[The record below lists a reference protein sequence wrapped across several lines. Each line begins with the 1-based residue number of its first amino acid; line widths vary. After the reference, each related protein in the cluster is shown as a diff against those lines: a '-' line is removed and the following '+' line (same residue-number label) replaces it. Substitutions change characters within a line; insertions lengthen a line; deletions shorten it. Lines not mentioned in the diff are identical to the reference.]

1 MPNEE
6 PKESDP
12 DASVVSSAHNVGH
25 ADVVTNAESTDVAA
39 VVGRA
44 EKVGTVEIHG
54 EPIRSDRTR
63 RLAYIREIA
72 RNGVT
77 LFALLV
83 MIVVIFD
90 KNANENNLEDQLK
103 AFQNERTS
111 SDAATAKKL
120 ECVRRYT
127 DAIDIETEK
136 QLILIGEFLVVI
148 TQTAPGPERDA
159 AVKEKIDELDRTNIA
174 ARGAM
179 AAKIEYN
186 NQGNPLPCPI
196 GPSEAPP
203 VPPPPDAGVTVT
215 ASTTPTT

>member
-1 MPNEE
+1 MPDEVD
-6 PKESDP
+6 PKNNP
-12 DASVVSSAHNVGH
+12 DASVVSNANNVGH

-39 VVGRA
+39 VVGHA

-63 RLAYIREIA
+63 RLSYIREIA
-72 RNGVT
+72 RNAVT
-77 LFALLV
+77 FFALLV

-90 KNANENNLEDQLK
+90 KNANENSLEDQLK
-103 AFQNERTS
+103 DFRSERAI

-127 DAIDIETEK
+127 DAIDIETER

-148 TQTAPGPERDA
+148 TQTPPGQERTD
-159 AVKEKIDELDRTNIA
+159 AVKIKIDELDRTNIA
-174 ARGAM
+174 ARAAM

-203 VPPPPDAGVTVT
+203 VPPPPDAGVAVTV
-215 ASTTPTT
+215 ATTPTT